1 MFIGWGVFL
10 YTTSIAKLIV
20 AMHEEIS
27 SVDGGGEQTSQY
39 TVHCILPWNRKICW
53 LFESNIIRNIDDFT
67 HGSPNVRN
75 DLISVQLKDYQST
88 NFMSLN
94 DLGLKF
100 SFTYC
105 TQLVFLHEKDY
116 RNLVF
121 SASSVENDEV
131 DSIDNMS
138 PIERETIGNFLN
150 AGCIVNGLSIKYV
163 GSVDS
168 SFVGYGLF
176 AETSI
181 ACGAFI
187 GEYTGIVRQS
197 STHSSDDGSY
207 TFLYPSSEVSYE
219 ICAREFGNVIRFIN
233 HNSASANVQFR
244 RVHHEGLMHIVC
256 FAISDIEPHQQLL
269 VDYGAAYWTNKPCGP
284 VTL

>member
-1 MFIGWGVFL
+1 MSMNNDI
-10 YTTSIAKLIV
+10 I
-20 AMHEEIS
+20 EEQHYSKYI
-27 SVDGGGEQTSQY
+27 
-39 TVHCILPWNRKICW
+39 VHCILPWDRKICFQS
-53 LFESNIIRNIDDFT
+53 LFESNLIREIADVRPHDVRE
-67 HGSPNVRN
+67 NVI
-75 DLISVQLKDYQST
+75 LVQLKDYQTT
-88 NFMSLN
+88 NFMSLH
-94 DLGLKF
+94 DLGMKF

-105 TQLVFLHEKDY
+105 AQLAFLHEKEY
-116 RNLVF
+116 RHLIF
-121 SASSVENDEV
+121 STTSVENDEEA
-131 DSIDNMS
+131 SMNTIS

-150 AGCIVNGLSIKYV
+150 AGHLVNGLSIKYV

-176 AETSI
+176 AETFI
-181 ACGAFI
+181 PCGVYI

-197 STHSSDDGSY
+197 SVHSSDDDSY

-233 HNSASANVQFR
+233 HNSTSANVQFR

-269 VDYGAAYWTNKPCGP
+269 VDYGAAYWTNKPYGP
-284 VTL
+284 VKL